1 MTTAAAK
8 PLQGTPIA
16 VPVEDVKYR
25 SDSERGFLIIAYIVC
40 GILTLIC
47 LFPFLIMIINSTRS
61 TTQIQQHAI
70 SLIPGTSLIKNFAVL
85 TGKSFNPLRGFL
97 NSLGIS
103 FFSTLCNIYFSTMT
117 AFALVAY
124 SWKLR
129 KPFFTVIMAVLMIP
143 AQVTSIGFYQ
153 FMYSIGMTN
162 NFLALILPSIAA
174 PTTVFFMRQYMIPS
188 LPMEILQSARIDGAS
203 EFRIFNQIVLPMM
216 KPAMAT
222 QAIFAFVG
230 KWNEFFLASILLT
243 KQEKYT
249 MPIMV
254 SLLNGDIYK
263 TEYGAVYLGLF
274 LTVLPLL
281 VVYFLL
287 SKYIVAGVAL
297 GGVKS

>member
-1 MTTAAAK
+1 MASIAK
-8 PLQGTPIA
+8 EEP
-16 VPVEDVKYR
+16 KSR
-25 SDSERGFLIIAYIVC
+25 SKSERAFLICAYIVC
-40 GILTLIC
+40 ALLTVMCIL
-47 LFPFLIMIINSTRS
+47 PFLIMIVNSTRS

-70 SLIPGTSLIKNFAVL
+70 SLIPSKYLLNNFKVL
-85 TGKSFNPLRGFL
+85 TGKSFNPWRGFL
-97 NSLGIS
+97 NSLIVSVG
-103 FFSTLCNIYFSTMT
+103 STACNIYFSTMT

-153 FMYSIGMTN
+153 FMYKIGMTN

-174 PTTVFFMRQYMIPS
+174 PATVFFMRQYMIPS
-188 LPMEILQSARIDGAS
+188 LPMEILQSARIDGAG
-203 EFRIFNQIVLPMM
+203 EFRIFNQIALPMM

-230 KWNEFFLASILLT
+230 SWNQLFLPTILLT

-263 TEYGAVYLGLF
+263 TEYGAIYLGLF
-274 LTVLPLL
+274 LTVIPLL

>member
-1 MTTAAAK
+1 MAAFGK
-8 PLQGTPIA
+8 GEPKSKSQ
-16 VPVEDVKYR
+16 
-25 SDSERGFLIIAYIVC
+25 SERAFLICAYIVC
-40 GILTLIC
+40 ALLTVMCIL
-47 LFPFLIMIINSTRS
+47 PFLIMIVNSTRS
-61 TTQIQQHAI
+61 TTEIQQHAI
-70 SLIPGTSLIKNFAVL
+70 SLIPSKYFVSNFKVL
-85 TGKSFNPLRGFL
+85 TGKSFNPWRGFL
-97 NSLGIS
+97 NSLIIS
-103 FFSTLCNIYFSTMT
+103 SSSTIMNVYFSTMT

-124 SWKLR
+124 DWKLR

-153 FMYSIGMTN
+153 FMYQIKMTN

-188 LPMEILQSARIDGAS
+188 LPMEILQSARIDGAK

-230 KWNEFFLASILLT
+230 SWNSLFLPTILLT
-243 KQEKYT
+243 KQDKYT

-263 TEYGAVYLGLF
+263 TEYGAIYLGLF
-274 LTVLPLL
+274 LTVIPLL
-281 VVYFLL
+281 AVYFLL

>member
-1 MTTAAAK
+1 MTTTA
-8 PLQGTPIA
+8 GT
-16 VPVEDVKYR
+16 VPSAPVSSS
-25 SDSERGFLIIAYIVC
+25 SDEIKSRAESQKTFKIVAYTVC
-40 GILTLIC
+40 VLLTVMC
-47 LFPFLIMIINSTRS
+47 LFPFVIMIVNSTRS
-61 TTQIQQHAI
+61 TTQIQQHSI
-70 SLIPGTSLIKNFAVL
+70 SLIPGTSLLKNFAVL

-124 SWKLR
+124 NWKLR

-153 FMYSIGMTN
+153 FMYQIGMTN

-188 LPMEILQSARIDGAS
+188 LPMEILQSARIDGAR

-230 KWNEFFLASILLT
+230 KWNEFFLSSILLT

-254 SLLNGDIYK
+254 SLLKGDIYK
-263 TEYGAVYLGLF
+263 TEYGAIYLGLF

-281 VVYFLL
+281 AVYFLL